1 MPFLSTYLSK
11 SWEEYGGPP
20 SVISTSILPRS
31 PVTRSSCGSILAQL
45 VFSQTSTTGYLENW
59 SMKVCR

>member
-1 MPFLSTYLSK
+1 MPFLSTYFLK
-11 SWEEYGGPP
+11 SWELYGSPP
-20 SVISTSILPRS
+20 SVTSTSMLPRS

-45 VFSQTSTTGYLENW
+45 VLLQTSTTGYFENW